1 MSNEI
6 SDSYLAGLFD
16 GAVEITFR
24 VKEDEMIP
32 TGYECQ
38 AGLRFET
45 VRDPALVGALAEYAE
60 DHDILSQTLKTSE
73 GYVWLITGAD
83 RVKQFLK
90 SIEDKQWRRNND
102 IDLMIDE
109 IIPRLRSNDHH
120 TEDGLIELMEYASQ
134 LEWRQKFNQY
144 NRYTKAAFIEEFKGQ

>member
-6 SDSYLAGLFD
+6 ADSYIAGLFD
-16 GAVEITFR
+16 GGAEITFR
-24 VKEDEMIP
+24 INENEMVP

-60 DHDILSQTLKTSE
+60 EHDILSQTLKTSE

-83 RVKQFLK
+83 RVKQFLQT
-90 SIEDKQWRRNND
+90 IEDELWRQND
-102 IDLMIDE
+102 DIELMVDE
-109 IIPRLRSNDHH
+109 IAPRLQSNDHH
-120 TEDGLIELMEYASQ
+120 TPEGLIELMEYAGQ

-144 NRYTKAAFIEEFKGQ
+144 NRYTKETFIEEFKS